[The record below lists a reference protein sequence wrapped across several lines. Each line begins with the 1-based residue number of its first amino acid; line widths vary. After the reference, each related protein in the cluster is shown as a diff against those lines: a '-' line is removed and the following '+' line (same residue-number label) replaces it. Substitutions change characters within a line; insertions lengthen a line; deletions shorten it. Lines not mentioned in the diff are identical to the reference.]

1 MFFLTD
7 RAELMAIVI
16 IEFGKFRNGAAAKV
30 TLRIFLG
37 RHWPVGE
44 SFKCRIHKGPS
55 TGE

>member
-1 MFFLTD
+1 
-7 RAELMAIVI
+7 MAIVI